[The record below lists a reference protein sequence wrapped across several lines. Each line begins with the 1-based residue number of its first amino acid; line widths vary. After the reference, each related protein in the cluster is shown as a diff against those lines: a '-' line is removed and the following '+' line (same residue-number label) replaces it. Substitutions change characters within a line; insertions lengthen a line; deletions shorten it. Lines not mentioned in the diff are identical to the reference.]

1 MFDAIASVVG
11 THLTNRNNKKIANT
25 QMQFQER
32 MSNTA
37 YQRAMTDMQKAGLNP
52 ILAGKM
58 GGAST
63 PAGAAIPA
71 QDYGQAYTRGQ
82 AVANAKVL
90 QTAQANQ
97 ATANARLATQNANY
111 FDKKPFGSAVLNAR
125 PMNIILTE
133 LIEKNPELLD
143 KLAKTISNSSSSLLS
158 LINGDI
164 GKLMQN
170 ANAKE
175 PIIKK
180 KIGTMPIKKAP
191 RARVKNT
198 TTLYQK
204 FRNSYSGLRQRTGKR

>member
-1 MFDAIASVVG
+1 MFDAIASVIG
-11 THLTNRNNKKIANT
+11 THLTNKTNKKIANT
-25 QMQFQER
+25 QMQFQKD

-37 YQRAMTDMQKAGLNP
+37 YQRSMSDMKKAGLNP

-63 PAGAAIPA
+63 PAGAGIPA

-82 AVANAKVL
+82 QVTNAKIL
-90 QTAQANQ
+90 QTAQADQ
-97 ATANARLATQNANY
+97 AVQNARLAKQNANY

-158 LINGDI
+158 LIDGDI
-164 GKLMQN
+164 GKLFEN
-170 ANAKE
+170 SNAKE

-180 KIGTMPIKKAP
+180 RIGNMPIKKAP
-191 RARVKNT
+191 RAKVKNT
-198 TTLYQK
+198 TSLYRK
-204 FRNSYSGLRQRTGKR
+204 YRNVTSGIRQRAYTP

>member
-204 FRNSYSGLRQRTGKR
+204 FRNSYSGLRQRTSKR

>member
-11 THLTNRNNKKIANT
+11 THLTNRANKRIANT

-32 MSNTA
+32 MSNSA

-63 PAGAAIPA
+63 PAGAGIPA

-82 AVANAKVL
+82 AVTNAKVL
-90 QTAQANQ
+90 QTAQADQ
-97 ATANARLATQNANY
+97 AVANARLATQNANY

-133 LIEKNPELLD
+133 LIEKNPKLLD

-164 GKLMQN
+164 GKLMDN

-180 KIGTMPIKKAP
+180 KIGNMPIKRAP
-191 RARVKNT
+191 IARVKNKT
-198 TTLYQK
+198 SMARK
-204 FRNSYSGLRQRTGKR
+204 FRNWYNTTEITR